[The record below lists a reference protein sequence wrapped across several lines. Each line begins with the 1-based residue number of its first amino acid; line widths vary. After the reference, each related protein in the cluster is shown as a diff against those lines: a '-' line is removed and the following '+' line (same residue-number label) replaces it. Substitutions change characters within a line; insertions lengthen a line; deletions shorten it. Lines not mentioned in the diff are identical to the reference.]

1 MKHPNARL
9 SAGIVAISLA
19 AQSVVF
25 AQGATTAATP
35 STATPS
41 AATQPMATQSAAN
54 GGASSTGSGTSD
66 VSATAG
72 ATANGTPVGTPMDA
86 ATVAATVAAS
96 STAAVSTSGVTTSGL
111 ADVRNADDAQAPLLT
126 LADVLTLALQNNPT
140 LTSAQAA
147 VRAAQAR
154 VGTARSAGGVQVGLS
169 GDVNGNRNFG
179 GSSSTGFSS
188 GTGTGGTGT
197 GGTGSGGTGGGG
209 TGGIGTGGIGSI
221 PTSGNQIL
229 GLNTNE
235 SVGVSA
241 TLPVYT
247 GGRVKASTRVA
258 RTGVDIQA
266 ANAQQTEQDLLLNTT
281 TSYLNILRSGQLLQV
296 ANSNVDISREQLR
309 VAQVRF
315 NAGAAARLEVFQ
327 AEATLADSQQR
338 RTAASATLGQSK
350 ATLNTLIGRVPETP
364 VRVEPITALNLSLPQ
379 ITTTAAS
386 GATASGATAS
396 GAATSGATITSSSTS
411 TTLATESAAG
421 DSSTTSTSA
430 TSSSATSITPGASA
444 IETAVS
450 ATPAGSGTLS
460 SAELRAQALA
470 SRPLLAA
477 SQAQIAN
484 SQANVDL
491 ARAQRKP
498 NIGVTLG
505 SFLRNPVTFAG
516 RFALSLGLG
525 LSQTL
530 FDSGRSRS
538 QINEAQALL
547 DQSRSGLAGQELN
560 VGNQIEQSL
569 LSLDSAQART
579 VSADTAVT
587 SAQEALRAA
596 QVAYQAGV
604 RTSLEVSTAQTALLN
619 AQTNAVN
626 ARFDVATGQAQLA
639 SAVGVLTTQAQT
651 AATRNTQAQ
660 VDAAAAQAQAD
671 AAKPKKKRKKFLGIF

>member
-25 AQGATTAATP
+25 AQSATTAATP

-41 AATQPMATQSAAN
+41 AAAQPMATQSAAN

-72 ATANGTPVGTPMDA
+72 ATAGATANGTPVGTPMDA
-86 ATVAATVAAS
+86 ATIAAS

-169 GDVNGNRNFG
+169 GDISGNRAFG
-179 GSSSTGFSS
+179 TPSGTAFSS

-197 GGTGSGGTGGGG
+197 GGTGTGGTGTGG
-209 TGGIGTGGIGSI
+209 TGTGGTGSTGGISTTG
-221 PTSGNQIL
+221 GNQIF
-229 GLNTNE
+229 GLNTTE
-235 SVGVSA
+235 SAGVSA
-241 TLPVYT
+241 TLPIYT

-379 ITTTAAS
+379 ITTA
-386 GATASGATAS
+386 AS
-396 GAATSGATITSSSTS
+396 GAATSGATITSSSIS
-411 TTLATESAAG
+411 TTPATESAAG
-421 DSSTTSTSA
+421 GSSTSA
-430 TSSSATSITPGASA
+430 TSSSATSTTPGASA
-444 IETAVS
+444 IETETVVAAAS
-450 ATPAGSGTLS
+450 ATPAGSDTLS

-470 SRPLLAA
+470 LRPLLAA

-639 SAVGVLTTQAQT
+639 SAVGVLTIQAQT

-660 VDAAAAQAQAD
+660 VDAAAAQAQAQAD
-671 AAKPKKKRKKFLGIF
+671 DAKPKKKRKKFLGIF

>member
-35 STATPS
+35 SAATPS
-41 AATQPMATQSAAN
+41 SATQPMATQSAAN

-66 VSATAG
+66 VSATA
-72 ATANGTPVGTPMDA
+72 NGTPVGTPMD
-86 ATVAATVAAS
+86 AATVAAS

-169 GDVNGNRNFG
+169 GDVNGNRAFG
-179 GSSSTGFSS
+179 TSSSTGFSS

-197 GGTGSGGTGGGG
+197 GGIGSGGTGTGGIGG
-209 TGGIGTGGIGSI
+209 TGGSL
-221 PTSGNQIL
+221 TSGNQIL
-229 GLNTNE
+229 GLNTTE
-235 SVGVSA
+235 SLGVSA

-379 ITTTAAS
+379 ITTAS
-386 GATASGATAS
+386 GAT
-396 GAATSGATITSSSTS
+396 TSGATITSSSTS
-411 TTLATESAAG
+411 TTPATESAAG
-421 DSSTTSTSA
+421 DSPTTSTSA
-430 TSSSATSITPGASA
+430 TSSSTTSTTPGASA
-444 IETAVS
+444 IETETAVAAAS

-491 ARAQRKP
+491 ARAQRRP